1 MAEEEDRI
9 SCLPDLL
16 LVEIIS
22 RIKVKIKDY
31 EEEEE
36 EEEKE
41 DERLMTTKEAIKTTS
56 TISKRWQHLWTKLAT
71 LSFIYF
77 YDGDFYDDVTR
88 VIGNTL
94 TQCPTDVNLNKFKLK
109 ILCSVQHTSQV
120 NSWIRYAFTRN
131 VQDIDLLLW
140 DPKTGEEFSFY
151 DELFF
156 NNSCIT
162 RIKLY
167 NCVFCPPNATI
178 CWDQLK
184 FLSLKKARLVGDS
197 IGIILSGS
205 PCLETLDLAHVK
217 DITLGDYNCL
227 DALSRLRDKGFQFSR
242 VGADGDEDRITE
254 LMDGAVAAAAET

>member
-1 MAEEEDRI
+1 
-9 SCLPDLL
+9 
-16 LVEIIS
+16 
-22 RIKVKIKDY
+22 
-31 EEEEE
+31 
-36 EEEKE
+36 
-41 DERLMTTKEAIKTTS
+41 
-56 TISKRWQHLWTKLAT
+56 KRWQHLWKKLAT

-109 ILCSVQHTSQV
+109 ILCSIQHTSQV
-120 NSWIRYAFTRN
+120 NSWFRYAITRN
-131 VQDIDLLLW
+131 VQDVDLLLW

-184 FLSLKKARLVGDS
+184 FLSLKKARLVGDL
-197 IGIILSGS
+197 IGITLSGS
-205 PCLETLDLAHVK
+205 PCLETLELHNCYGVSRIDASSKKFKNLVLTNYGMRYSHRLADSLGRHRDDIEEELLSGLLSSLAHVK

-227 DALSRLRDKGFQFSR
+227 DVLSRLRDKGFQFSR

>member
-31 EEEEE
+31 YYE

-41 DERLMTTKEAIKTTS
+41 EEILMTTKEAIKTTS
-56 TISKRWQHLWTKLAT
+56 TISKRWQHLWKKLAT

-88 VIGNTL
+88 VI
-94 TQCPTDVNLNKFKLK
+94 
-109 ILCSVQHTSQV
+109 
-120 NSWIRYAFTRN
+120 
-131 VQDIDLLLW
+131 
-140 DPKTGEEFSFY
+140 
-151 DELFF
+151 
-156 NNSCIT
+156 
-162 RIKLY
+162 
-167 NCVFCPPNATI
+167 
-178 CWDQLK
+178 
-184 FLSLKKARLVGDS
+184 VGDL

-205 PCLETLDLAHVK
+205 PCLETLELHNCYGVSRIHASSKKFKNLVLTNYGMSHRLADSLGRHRDDIEEELLSGLLSSLAHAK

-227 DALSRLRDKGFQFSR
+227 DFSR
-242 VGADGDEDRITE
+242 VGADGDEYRITE
-254 LMDGAVAAAAET
+254 LMDGAVAAAPET